1 MSDFLNIKNGVVS
14 ITSYRLPNA
23 QATDVK
29 DIVNAYTNETNETLT
44 ASLDLFIKEE
54 LEKIDLSICDDV
66 ESAKNYIFGEAD
78 FLELTL
84 KDLGLE
90 ISEYTDLRDW
100 QNDFIY
106 DYFTE

>member
-66 ESAKNYIFGEAD
+66 ESAKIT
-78 FLELTL
+78 FLVKLT
-84 KDLGLE
+84 
-90 ISEYTDLRDW
+90 
-100 QNDFIY
+100 F
-106 DYFTE
+106 

>member
-14 ITSYRLPNA
+14 INSYRLPNA

-29 DIVNAYTNETNETLT
+29 DIINAYTNETNETLT

-54 LEKIDLSICDDV
+54 LEKIDLSICDDI

-84 KDLGLE
+84 KDVGLE
-90 ISEYTDLRDW
+90 ISEYPDLRDW

-106 DYFTE
+106 NYFTE

>member
-1 MSDFLNIKNGVVS
+1 M
-14 ITSYRLPNA
+14 PNA

-54 LEKIDLSICDDV
+54 LEKIDLSICDDI